1 MAAQTDNK
9 SISQSV
15 QNEIAKKQQSIMRQY
30 QKPLS
35 MGKNMKLLQD
45 FLISQKPVG
54 SAAYLELPQ
63 ILQEIVLKLYL
74 SSIDILVKNE
84 KNIFKKFRYKI
95 MSFATKK
102 MASAG
107 KTKLMI
113 DKEKAKKKQEKT
125 EAKKQK
131 EKDKSLGNKQ
141 KGK

>member
-1 MAAQTDNK
+1 MAAQIDKKLIN
-9 SISQSV
+9 QNV

-45 FLISQKPVG
+45 FLGSQKPVG
-54 SAAYLELPQ
+54 SAAYLELPP

-74 SSIDILVKNE
+74 SSIDILIKNE
-84 KNIFKKFRYKI
+84 KNIFRKLRYKI
-95 MSFATKK
+95 MGFATKK

-107 KTKLMI
+107 KTKLLI
-113 DKEKAKKKQEKT
+113 DKEKAKKQREKI
-125 EAKKQK
+125 EAKKRK
-131 EKDKSLGNKQ
+131 EKDKILGNKQ